1 MIKPRSIAICSA
13 VVLLSLGNAGGHVPH
28 DIIYSLDVSPTF
40 SQDGLVFAS
49 STQFGEAHLM
59 SSNFGE
65 TFSESHA
72 GMQRTLVT
80 GHTFSPDFV
89 RDGTVYMVTK
99 AGYYQSTDRGRNWQ
113 KQSHFADEE
122 VLSLCTAADYAETK
136 AIYVLT
142 KNGVHRV
149 SDAANAD
156 TLKDF
161 GKTTF
166 GKLQIAGG
174 RLIVHRVFYDTPKKK
189 NGMELVNYATGTIDV
204 LNLATDRWSTLATQF
219 DSAVI
224 ADFDASDDGTT
235 VVVSLKDG
243 SVHLSN
249 DGARSWKDVFKRSG
263 DFFCKVKLSPSYSE
277 DQTIAC
283 GSAKGYFFLSEDGGK
298 KWETRSNGLSRWVHH
313 VNILMNK
320 IVFSPSYN
328 SDKTIFLGKTTGF
341 YKTTDAGKYW
351 RHINVWNT
359 KWSYFVYAAPGKDTQ
374 DIFTATYN
382 SGISRSS
389 DHGDTWHS
397 ANIGITSAFA
407 NGMLLSPNY
416 REDKSIFVL
425 DIATGL
431 YRSSDGG
438 RSWAN
443 VTETDTAK
451 VVGKPVLYRKLGI
464 SPDFKDDGLI
474 YFFSVPRKILGVTEK
489 HSWKFND
496 KTKELTLLSIGG
508 DKNYINGFSFTPKGM
523 KQKQVFAG
531 TARGAFVSDDEGKSW
546 KNMTPGRGAE
556 KIIVSPNYENDG
568 LLYLMDKSGNLRVT
582 NDYGATFR
590 PADLRLDGKYI
601 GNLTFSSDFA
611 DDQTLYV
618 NTFGEG
624 VFRSRDGGKS
634 WSNLGLKGKFLFS
647 GPTFSSNYTEDNTLF
662 APAIDGVFRSTD
674 DGATWKNI
682 LNRTEYLPKVPQ
694 LVLRDPTGHEVPLA
708 FGVPAE
714 MKRYK
719 MYDEEVASEMF
730 RAIPRSIQKVKDPRA
745 YLASYYRFRMPQG
758 SAVEISFYGTAIE
771 YKYVTS
777 GDLGIVDIE
786 LDGKLMGDFDLYSDQ
801 DRFDV
806 TGFAKSGLEPDFH
819 RLRIIAT
826 GRKHSASSGTAISF
840 NSATVGNE

>member
-1 MIKPRSIAICSA
+1 MTNLRSIAICSA
-13 VVLLSLGNAGGHVPH
+13 IVLLSFGNARAHVPH

-40 SQDGLVFAS
+40 ADDGLVFSS
-49 STQFGEAHLM
+49 STQFGAAHLR
-59 SSNFGE
+59 SSKYGE

-72 GMQRTLVT
+72 GMHRTLVT
-80 GHTFSPDFV
+80 GHTFSPDFG
-89 RDGTVYMVTK
+89 RDGTIFMATQ
-99 AGYYQSTDRGRNWQ
+99 AGYYKSTDRGSNWK
-113 KQSHFADEE
+113 KQSLFANEE
-122 VLSLCTAADYAETK
+122 VFSICIAADYSETET
-136 AIYVLT
+136 IYVLT

-149 SDAANAD
+149 DDAANAN

-161 GKTTF
+161 NKTTF
-166 GKLQIAGG
+166 GKLQLAGD
-174 RLIVHRVFYDTPKKK
+174 RLFVHRVFYDMPKKK
-189 NGMELVNYATGTIDV
+189 NGMELVDYATGTVDV
-204 LNLATDRWSTLATQF
+204 LNLATDKWSTLADQF

-224 ADFDASDDGTT
+224 ADFDTSSDGTT
-235 VVVSLKDG
+235 AVVSLKDG
-243 SVHLSN
+243 SVQLSN
-249 DGARSWKDVFKRSG
+249 NSGRSWKEVFKRSG
-263 DFFCKVKLSPSYSE
+263 DFFCKVKLSPNYAE

-283 GSAKGYFFLSEDGGK
+283 GSAKGYFFLSEDGGQ

-313 VNILMNK
+313 VNILINK
-320 IVFSPSYN
+320 IVFSPSYA

-359 KWSYFVYAAPGKDTQ
+359 KWSYFVYAAPGKDSQ

-407 NGMLLSPNY
+407 NGMLLSPNHM
-416 REDKSIFVL
+416 EDKSIFVL

-438 RSWAN
+438 RSWTPVA
-443 VTETDTAK
+443 ETDTAK

-464 SPDFKDDGLI
+464 SPEFKDDGLI
-474 YFFSVPRKILGVTEK
+474 YFFSVPRKILGDTEK

-508 DKNYINGFSFTPKGM
+508 DKNYINGFSFTPKGS
-523 KQKQVFAG
+523 KQKQVFAA
-531 TARGAFVSDDEGKSW
+531 TARGAFVSADEGKSW
-546 KNMTPGRGAE
+546 ENMTPGRGAE
-556 KIIVSPNYENDG
+556 KIIVSPDYENDG
-568 LLYLMDKSGNLRVT
+568 LLYLMDKTGSLRVT
-582 NDYGATFR
+582 NDFGATFQ
-590 PADLRLDGKYI
+590 PADLNLDGKYI
-601 GNLTFSSDFA
+601 GNLTFSPDFA
-611 DDQTLYV
+611 NDRTMYV

-624 VFRSRDGGKS
+624 VFRSRDAGNS
-634 WSNLGLKGKFLFS
+634 WSNLGLKGKLLFS
-647 GPTFSSNYTEDNTLF
+647 GPTFSSNYTEDRTLF

-682 LNRTEYLPKVPQ
+682 LNRTEYLPKEPQ
-694 LVLRDPTGHEVPLA
+694 LVLRDPTGHEVPLT

-719 MYDEEVASEMF
+719 MYDEEVGLEMF
-730 RAIPRSIQKVKDPRA
+730 RTIPRSVRKLKDSRA
-745 YLASYYRFRMPQG
+745 YLASYYKFGMPPR

-771 YKYVTS
+771 YKCVTS
-777 GDLGIVDIE
+777 GDLGIVEIE
-786 LDGKLMGDFDLYSDQ
+786 LDGKPMGEFDLYSEQ

-806 TGFAKSGLEPDFH
+806 TGFAKSDLKPGFH
-819 RLRIIAT
+819 RLRIVAT
-826 GRKHSASSGTAISF
+826 GQKNPASSGAAMSF
-840 NSATVGNE
+840 NAATVEN